1 MKKTIFTLS
10 ILICSL
16 QLYGQNINGN
26 YLYKTSIKSPNS
38 NYVVFEMT
46 IENDTLYTFN
56 EYVGKKSKSES
67 YKSWEKVAKKGFI
80 KQVKGSNYL
89 LTNWN
94 SGNKKTAVE
103 VKITN
108 KKVIFY
114 TYDIRNIK
122 VKSFEMNKIH
132 L

>member
-16 QLYGQNINGN
+16 QLYGQNMNGK
-26 YLYKTSIKSPNS
+26 YLCKKSIKTPSF

-46 IENDTLYTFN
+46 IENDTIYTFD
-56 EYVGKKSKSES
+56 EYVGKKSKYES
-67 YKSWEKVAKKGFI
+67 YKSWKKVTKNGFV

-122 VKSFEMNKIH
+122 IKSFEMNKIN